1 MYYLSTLYSTVKV
14 IQLTVILAECFIGFV
29 LCEALYGE
37 KRRWVCG
44 ALWSGIKLRVDESF
58 QCFSVNEHLA
68 PILIPCVKMRSAH
81 IMTRINQTSAEK

>member
-14 IQLTVILAECFIGFV
+14 IQLTVILAECFIV
-29 LCEALYGE
+29 LYCVKPCMGE

-68 PILIPCVKMRSAH
+68 HILIPCVKMRSAH
-81 IMTRINQTSAEK
+81 IMTRINQTSAEE